1 MTTALPNTFLKN
13 GAKIVVIAGIVGM
26 AYASIA
32 SPLLAQAQSNQDVG
46 SSTNA
51 LVMTAIP
58 PRTETITVK
67 PGETFQTSVQLRN
80 VSGQSQSITTD
91 VQDFIVGQDG
101 KTPTAISR
109 SESAPLR
116 WSLASWIIVSPTERV
131 ISSNEL
137 AQYDVVIKVPKD
149 ALPGG
154 HYAMI
159 LHYPTPLSGKT
170 KGVSAKTPTSA
181 SEDRKSVV

>member
-1 MTTALPNTFLKN
+1 MTQTLPTTHFFR
-13 GAKIVVIAGIVGM
+13 VVMLVAVASLVGILGV
-26 AYASIA
+26 SFA
-32 SPLLAQAQSNQDVG
+32 SPLLAQAQSSQDLG
-46 SSTNA
+46 SSGNE

-80 VSGQSQSITTD
+80 VSSQSQSITTD

-116 WSLASWIIVSPTERV
+116 WSLASWIIVSQPNASLV
-131 ISSNEL
+131 
-137 AQYDVVIKVPKD
+137 
-149 ALPGG
+149 
-154 HYAMI
+154 
-159 LHYPTPLSGKT
+159 
-170 KGVSAKTPTSA
+170 PTS
-181 SEDRKSVV
+181 